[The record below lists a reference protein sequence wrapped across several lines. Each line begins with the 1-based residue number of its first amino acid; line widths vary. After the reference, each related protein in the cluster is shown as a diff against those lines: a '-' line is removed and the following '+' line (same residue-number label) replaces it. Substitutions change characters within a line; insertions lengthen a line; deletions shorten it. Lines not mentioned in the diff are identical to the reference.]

1 MSNIPLARAHLRHL
15 LDTSKTLSL
24 SDRVSINVALKHMK
38 RVKYVRRAPGKRKT
52 IDRKLRQQVRDLVRH
67 TSMTQHQIATRLGLG
82 SSGRVSEVMHGK
94 R

>member
-1 MSNIPLARAHLRHL
+1 MSNIPLARAHLRNL
-15 LDTSKTLSL
+15 LAASKTLSR
-24 SDRVSINVALKHMK
+24 SDRYSIAFALGYMT
-38 RVKYVRRAPGKRKT
+38 RVKYVRRAPGKRKP